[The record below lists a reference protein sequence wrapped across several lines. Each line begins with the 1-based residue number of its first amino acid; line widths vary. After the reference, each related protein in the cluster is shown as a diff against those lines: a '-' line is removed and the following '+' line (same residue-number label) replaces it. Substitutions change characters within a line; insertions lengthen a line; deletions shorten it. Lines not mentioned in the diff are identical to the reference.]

1 MSLLPIFVIVLEK
14 PLFSFLFFNFHH
26 GNIFTKCQSGFIP
39 CDFCISQR
47 LSIIHKI
54 LSSLDYK
61 SPTDVRAIFL
71 DIWNTFDNVWHQ
83 GLLLKIKSYGIDGNL
98 FRLLELP

>member
-1 MSLLPIFVIVLEK
+1 MSLLPIFAIVLEK
-14 PLFSFLFFNFHH
+14 PLFSFLFSHFHH
-26 GNIFTKCQSGFIP
+26 SNIFIKCQSGFIP
-39 CDFCISQR
+39 GDFCISQC

-98 FRLLELP
+98 FKLLELP